1 MHSDSLLTVRGL
13 TAGYSG
19 LAVVFD
25 ADLIVEPGEMVGIV
39 GPNGAGKSTLLGAI
53 VGAVKATGGE
63 VRFRDTNVLGMKPE
77 SIVRRG
83 LALVPEGRHI
93 FTDLTVAENLQLG
106 LTARRDRSSR
116 ARAIAAMAELFPVL
130 KTHADHKA
138 GHLSGGQQ
146 QQLAIARAL
155 VAEPD
160 VIMLDEPSLG
170 LAPTVVRDVFG
181 VMADIRARGTAII
194 VVEQRAHLVIGTA
207 TRTHV
212 LREGR
217 IRDTLTPAE
226 ENDEARLAHAYFGTE
241 LSTP

>member
-1 MHSDSLLTVRGL
+1 MNDGSLLEVRGL
-13 TAGYSG
+13 TAGYGS

-25 ADLIVEPGEMVGIV
+25 ADLMVEPGEMVGIV

-53 VGAVKATGGE
+53 AGAVKSTRGA
-63 VRFRDTNVLGMKPE
+63 VRFRGQDVLGMKPE

-106 LTARRDRSSR
+106 RTACRDRR
-116 ARAIAAMAELFPVL
+116 AGARMIAATAELFPVL
-130 KTHADHKA
+130 TTHADHKA
-138 GHLSGGQQ
+138 GQLSGGQQ

-160 VIMLDEPSLG
+160 VVMLDEPSLG
-170 LAPTVVRDVFG
+170 LAPTVIRDVFS
-181 VMADIRARGTAII
+181 VMDDIRARGTAIV

-212 LREGR
+212 MREGH
-217 IRDTLTPAE
+217 IRDTLTPADE
-226 ENDEARLAHAYFGTE
+226 SDEARLGHAYFGTE
-241 LSTP
+241 LPTP

>member
-1 MHSDSLLTVRGL
+1 MNSSPLLEVEGL

-19 LAVVFD
+19 LDVVFD
-25 ADLIVEPGEMVGIV
+25 ANLQVQPGEMVGIV
-39 GPNGAGKSTLLGAI
+39 GPNGAGKSTLLSAIAGALK
-53 VGAVKATGGE
+53 VSAGT
-63 VRFRDTNVLGMKPE
+63 VRFRGNEVTGLKPE
-77 SIVRRG
+77 YVVRQG

-106 LTARRDRSSR
+106 QTACRDRSTR
-116 ARAIAAMAELFPVL
+116 ARAVASMTELFPL
-130 KTHADHKA
+130 LTTHAHHRA
-138 GHLSGGQQ
+138 GQLSGGQQ

-160 VIMLDEPSLG
+160 LVMLDEPSLG
-170 LAPTVVRDVFG
+170 LAPTVVRDVFN

-217 IRDTLTPAE
+217 IRDTLTAADE
-226 ENDEARLAHAYFGTE
+226 HEEARLGHAYFGTE
-241 LSTP
+241 LPAP

>member
-1 MHSDSLLTVRGL
+1 VNSRSLLEVRGL

-19 LAVVFD
+19 LTVVFE
-25 ADLIVEPGEMVGIV
+25 ADLNIDPGEMVGIV

-53 VGAVKATGGE
+53 AGAVKATGGA
-63 VRFRDTNVLGMKPE
+63 VRLRGDDVLGMKPE
-77 SIVRRG
+77 SIVRNG

-93 FTDLTVAENLQLG
+93 FTDLTVAENLELG
-106 LTARRDRSSR
+106 LTARRDRSPR
-116 ARAIAAMAELFPVL
+116 AQVVAAMAELFPVL
-130 KTHADHKA
+130 TTHAHHKA

-170 LAPTVVRDVFG
+170 LAPTVVRDVFA
-181 VMADIRARGTAII
+181 VMADIRGRGTAIL

-217 IRDTLTPAE
+217 IRDTLTPANE
-226 ENDEARLAHAYFGTE
+226 HDEARLGHAYFGTE
-241 LSTP
+241 LPTP